1 MASHSGSANSAREA
15 IARAGEPVRWTLYL
29 QRGGALEQAGR
40 WDAALPD
47 LKRAVAL
54 APDEPQT
61 QKRPRVLRRR
71 IDRIKARTM
80 WHAAR
85 YHEARL
91 TSHVARGEKG
101 TEEKDLLYYC
111 CLHS

>member
-1 MASHSGSANSAREA
+1 
-15 IARAGEPVRWTLYL
+15 
-29 QRGGALEQAGR
+29 
-40 WDAALPD
+40 
-47 LKRAVAL
+47 
-54 APDEPQT
+54 
-61 QKRPRVLRRR
+61 
-71 IDRIKARTM
+71 M